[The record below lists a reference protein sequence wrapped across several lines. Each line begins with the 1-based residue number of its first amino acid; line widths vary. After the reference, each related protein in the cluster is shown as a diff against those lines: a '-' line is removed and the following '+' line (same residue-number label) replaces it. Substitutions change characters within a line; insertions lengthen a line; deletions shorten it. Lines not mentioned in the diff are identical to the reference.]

1 MMKRESL
8 LQLFVE
14 ARRFIVVGVAAVAIQ
29 YGAYLLLLQWLQPV
43 VANTLGY
50 IVSFLFNYIASTKY
64 TFRVKSSARH
74 GVGFAFSH
82 LVNYI
87 LQSLLLVIFLW
98 TGLQKGWAMLPV
110 FAICVPTNFVLVRYF
125 LKH

>member
-1 MMKRESL
+1 MKRESL
-8 LQLFVE
+8 LQLFME

-29 YGAYLLLLQWLQPV
+29 YGVYLLLLQWLQPV

-87 LQSLLLVIFLW
+87 LQSLLLVFFLW

>member
-29 YGAYLLLLQWLQPV
+29 YGVYLLLLQWLQPV

-87 LQSLLLVIFLW
+87 LQSLLLVFFLW

>member
-1 MMKRESL
+1 MKRESL

-87 LQSLLLVIFLW
+87 LQSLLLVFFLYI
-98 TGLQKGWAMLPV
+98 GLQKGWAMLPV

>member
-87 LQSLLLVIFLW
+87 LQSLLLVFFLW

>member
-1 MMKRESL
+1 MKRESL

-14 ARRFIVVGVAAVAIQ
+14 VRRFIVVGVAAVAIQ

-87 LQSLLLVIFLW
+87 LQSLLLVFFLW

>member
-1 MMKRESL
+1 MKRESL

>member
-1 MMKRESL
+1 MKRESL

-87 LQSLLLVIFLW
+87 LQSLLLVFFLW

>member
-1 MMKRESL
+1 MKRESL

-29 YGAYLLLLQWLQPV
+29 YGVYLLLLQWLQPV

>member
-1 MMKRESL
+1 MKRESL

-14 ARRFIVVGVAAVAIQ
+14 VRRFIVVGVAAVAIQ
-29 YGAYLLLLQWLQPV
+29 YGVYLLLLQWLQPV

-87 LQSLLLVIFLW
+87 LQSLLLVFFLW

>member
-1 MMKRESL
+1 MKRESL

-29 YGAYLLLLQWLQPV
+29 YGVYLLLLQWLQPV

-87 LQSLLLVIFLW
+87 LQSFLLVFFLW

>member
-1 MMKRESL
+1 MKRESL
-8 LQLFVE
+8 LQLFME

-29 YGAYLLLLQWLQPV
+29 YGVYLLLLQWLQPV

-87 LQSLLLVIFLW
+87 LQSFLLVFFLW

>member
-1 MMKRESL
+1 MKRESL

-29 YGAYLLLLQWLQPV
+29 YGVYLLLLQWLQPV

-87 LQSLLLVIFLW
+87 LQSLLLVFFLW